1 MKKLLTALLLTM
13 PVLTAPVLTASAQAA
28 EKTAIFAGGCFWCVE
43 SDFEAVPGVKEV
55 VSGYTGGEM
64 ANPTYR
70 NHGQHLEGARVIYD
84 DTKVS
89 YAQLLHTYW
98 RSVDPTDDGGQF
110 CDRGHAYTT
119 AVFVANEEERKLA
132 EESKAEAE
140 EKLGKTIVTPIRDA
154 GAFTDAEGYH
164 QDYYKKN
171 PARYSY
177 YRRGCG
183 RDARIEALWGEEAH
197 DGIVMTH

>member
-1 MKKLLTALLLTM
+1 MKRALLILA
-13 PVLTAPVLTASAQAA
+13 LALAASVAQAE

-43 SDFEAVPGVKEV
+43 SDFESVPGVKEV
-55 VSGYTGGEM
+55 ISGYTGGEM

-70 NHGQHLEGARVIYD
+70 NHGQHLEAARVIYD
-84 DTKVS
+84 DEVVG
-89 YAQLLHTYW
+89 YAQLLHTFW
-98 RSVDPTDDGGQF
+98 RSIDPTDDGGQF

-119 AVFVANEEERKLA
+119 AVFVADEAERALA
-132 EESKAEAE
+132 EESKAQAEAT
-140 EKLGKTIVTPIRDA
+140 LGQAIVTPIRDA

-183 RDARIEALWGEEAH
+183 RDARIEALWGDEAH
-197 DGIVMTH
+197 AGVGKTH

>member
-1 MKKLLTALLLTM
+1 MKTLLLALALMIPTL
-13 PVLTAPVLTASAQAA
+13 PHATQAA
-28 EKTAIFAGGCFWCVE
+28 EKTAVFAGGCFWCVE
-43 SDFEAVPGVKEV
+43 SDFEGVPGVKEV

-70 NHGQHLEGARVIYD
+70 NHGQHLEAARIVYD
-84 DTKVS
+84 DKKVS

-98 RSVDPTDDGGQF
+98 RSIDPTDDGGQF

-119 AVFVANEEERKLA
+119 AVFVADEAERQAA
-132 EESKAEAE
+132 EKSKAEAE
-140 EKLGKTIVTPIRDA
+140 KALGKKIVTPIRDA
-154 GAFTDAEGYH
+154 GAFTDAEDYH

-171 PARYSY
+171 PDRYGY

>member
-1 MKKLLTALLLTM
+1 MKKLLTALLLM
-13 PVLTAPVLTASAQAA
+13 IPALPAQAA

-43 SDFEAVPGVKEV
+43 SDFEAVPGVREV

-70 NHGQHLEGARVIYD
+70 NHGQHLEGARVFYD

-89 YAQLLHTYW
+89 YAQLLHVFW
-98 RSVDPTDDGGQF
+98 RSIDPTDDGGQF

-132 EESKAEAE
+132 EESKAEAA

-154 GAFTDAEGYH
+154 GAFTDAEDYH

-171 PARYSY
+171 PARYDY

>member
-1 MKKLLTALLLTM
+1 MKKLLFVLLLSI
-13 PVLTAPVLTASAQAA
+13 PALPSQAA

-70 NHGQHLEGARVIYD
+70 NHGQHLEAARVIYD

-98 RSVDPTDDGGQF
+98 RSIDPTDDGGQF
-110 CDRGHAYTT
+110 CDRGHSYTT
-119 AVFVANEEERKLA
+119 AVFVANDEERKLA
-132 EESKAEAE
+132 EETKAEAA
-140 EKLGKTIVTPIRDA
+140 KILGQPIATKIRDA
-154 GAFTDAEGYH
+154 SAFTDAEDYH

-171 PARYSY
+171 PGHYAY

-183 RDARIEALWGEEAH
+183 RDARIEALWGKQAH